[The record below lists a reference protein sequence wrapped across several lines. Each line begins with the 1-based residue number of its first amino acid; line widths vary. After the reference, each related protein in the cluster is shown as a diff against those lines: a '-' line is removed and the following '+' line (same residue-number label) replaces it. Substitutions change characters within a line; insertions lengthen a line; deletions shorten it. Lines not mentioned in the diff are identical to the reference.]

1 MSTAQIPQDATIP
14 DPTVEEVSDGVFAY
28 IQLDGSWGLNNAG
41 FVVGNDGVTV
51 VDTCF
56 TERRARAFLDAIHRV
71 TRLPLRTLLNTHHH
85 GGTTPTATSCC
96 PETAII
102 GHELCRESVLEG
114 GLPPGGGMRLFDGV
128 EWGDLRLAP
137 PFVTFEDRLNVYVD
151 DLKIEAIYVGPAHTT
166 NDIILWMPEP

>member
-71 TRLPLRTLLNTHHH
+71 TRLPLRTLLEYPPPRGPH
-85 GGTTPTATSCC
+85 P
-96 PETAII
+96 
-102 GHELCRESVLEG
+102 RQ
-114 GLPPGGGMRLFDGV
+114 LPVARK
-128 EWGDLRLAP
+128 P
-137 PFVTFEDRLNVYVD
+137 P
-151 DLKIEAIYVGPAHTT
+151 
-166 NDIILWMPEP
+166 